1 MTDFNRC
8 RLMLA
13 ASPERASQDL
23 VSAALE
29 AGDVAG
35 LILYCHGEATHMFE
49 PFCEAV
55 IPDAQSRDVAVLVA
69 DDSQVAG
76 RSGADGYFLDR
87 DRTNLNDAIAR
98 FSPQKIVGC
107 GGMLDRHQA
116 LKLGETGIEFLMF
129 GKLGRDTRPEPH
141 RKNLA
146 LAQWWA
152 EFVELPCVILA
163 GNSLD
168 SVIEAAKTGADFVML
183 DQAVFGDGATQESVR
198 EAIAKV
204 NSLLDDHAPLLEEA
218 DA

>member
-1 MTDFNRC
+1 MTEYNRC

-13 ASPERASQDL
+13 ASPTNASQEML
-23 VSAALE
+23 SAALE

-35 LILYCHGEATHMFE
+35 IILYCNEEATHAFE

-55 IPDAQSRDVAVLVA
+55 VPHAQSLDIAVLVA
-69 DDSQVAG
+69 DDSQIAG
-76 RSGADGYFLDR
+76 RVGADGYYLER
-87 DRTNLNDAIAR
+87 DRSNLNDALAR

-116 LKLGETGIEFLMF
+116 LKLGETGIEFLVF

-163 GNSLD
+163 GNSVD
-168 SVIEAAKTGADFVML
+168 SVIEAAKTGADFVLL
-183 DQAVFGDGATQESVR
+183 DQAVFGEGATRDSVR
-198 EAIAKV
+198 EAIAKA
-204 NSLLDDHAPLLEEA
+204 NSLLDEHAPLLEEA